1 MPAGCSVCGGDF
13 QGSLNRILVCGNCSL
28 IVHQG
33 CYGVKTVTGV
43 TNWFCRKC
51 ASQVRM
57 SKIVCIPLLILTF
70 IFQRCDLC
78 PIKDGAFKRS
88 SGARCGWAHIICAFY
103 INEVYFKDPDTM
115 DLIILDNVPTDRPGR
130 SCVFCERNQRSS
142 LANYGFCIQC
152 AWKNCRTYFHVTCA
166 HLAGL
171 LSELPSSQA
180 NSVISLA
187 NVVFGS
193 QSQLQLSALKSSNL
207 TEHSECNSQPLTRSQ
222 AVSSNAATIPLHGF
236 CSSRHKEKFMAA
248 SVPSDSSASVTTQ
261 SEPAVTSSGKHCTLT
276 TAVSG
281 SDSGSELNT
290 TVTFAAPSG
299 VPLAEDIEVA
309 LKNSPLIESEPL
321 DQDTELKKLSDSGAE
336 KKSCLR
342 TRKSSLVVD
351 CAKEPPLKQS
361 KRNEVDPGDNSTS
374 DQSVATCG
382 TLGSPSLS
390 VSQNRS
396 SSDLVI
402 VPTSSVVAAVSPVS
416 SSSLLADSHST
427 VQSCATPPT
436 MVCPSQ
442 CTEPSAGDTNTSTVT
457 TKNRSVRISRKIREV
472 GNARNRDLHSKEVR
486 QKGKLTTAVVSPSS
500 ASSSI
505 TTENSQRFT
514 NSLAC
519 APQRPLPLRGL
530 GLPTRHTDSV
540 RENSLSDM
548 PSSSTGRATDS
559 WKTFTHSPLATMQ
572 DLLEWQWDQA
582 GALLMQQAEGT
593 DVVSL
598 LDCLHQLKTE
608 NDSLE
613 SKLLRLKTRQE
624 HLRSVNARLT
634 ASLATM
640 EATMANAPSTDKKL
654 PPSQPP
660 LLSNVS
666 VTSTSSDSHD
676 LPGSR
681 ETGPLSKPVTSV
693 GLPAPVEPCT
703 SSPTKLYQAS
713 STISSFGGCPKH
725 PGVSMVQHYKSLPTT
740 SDKAHTM
747 APSLPGHSVSIG
759 NAFHSPLVVTASPCI
774 RPKLFG
780 TNLGQSGEQLTVTGF
795 NANAELSTP
804 MHQTLA
810 YTSHTPHS
818 VPISMAS
825 CTDWQPKQAISFNL
839 QQTSVVPVVA
849 QPVTSDASSRTKP
862 AKKSQGLQPRTATKG
877 TTFSSRR
884 WPLVQSLSET
894 PNQLCPIAPF
904 GGVSGVRPSV
914 NPENLRELSARLSSA
929 IAARRPLTSPNSVG
943 EQSCAVVH
951 GTEKSGFVVPK
962 FEFTNSRSTSG
973 GQHISLSDVSSPAHR
988 IAIQDRMPDQE
999 TTYLPN
1005 ASSRFMSSAV
1015 VSASFSIGSMPT
1027 VESCVISTNPHFT
1040 LHPSLVYSAPIR
1052 CSTDG
1057 NNVCPPY
1064 TCSRDTLLSSCESS
1078 ATTHTI
1084 HTPQINISYPVSNAQ
1099 AGPLASN
1106 QSEMITTSLPCAST
1120 LLDSL
1125 SH

>member
-1 MPAGCSVCGGDF
+1 MRKLFSHCSSRLAAKHFLRVF
-13 QGSLNRILVCGNCSL
+13 T
-28 IVHQG
+28 G

-57 SKIVCIPLLILTF
+57 SKI
-70 IFQRCDLC
+70 RCDLC

-193 QSQLQLSALKSSNL
+193 QSQVQLSALKSSNL

-248 SVPSDSSASVTTQ
+248 SVPSDSSAAVTTQ
-261 SEPAVTSSGKHCTLT
+261 SEPAVTSSGQHCTPT

-290 TVTFAAPSG
+290 TVFFSAPSG
-299 VPLAEDIEVA
+299 VPAAEDIVVA
-309 LKNSPLIESEPL
+309 LKNSPPIESEHL
-321 DQDTELKKLSDSGAE
+321 NQDTELKKLSDSGSE

-351 CAKEPPLKQS
+351 CTKEPPLKQS
-361 KRNEVDPGDNSTS
+361 KRNEVDPGDSSAS
-374 DQSVATCG
+374 DQSVAMCG
-382 TLGSPSLS
+382 TLGSPSGS
-390 VSQNRS
+390 VSQNPN

-402 VPTSSVVAAVSPVS
+402 VPTSSVVAAVSSVS
-416 SSSLLADSHST
+416 SSSSTTDGHSI
-427 VQSCATPPT
+427 VQSSVTTT
-436 MVCPSQ
+436 MVCPIE
-442 CTEPSAGDTNTSTVT
+442 CTEPSADDTNTSTVT
-457 TKNRSVRISRKIREV
+457 TKNRTVRISRKIREV

-486 QKGKLTTAVVSPSS
+486 QKGKLTTGVVSPSS
-500 ASSSI
+500 TSSSI
-505 TTENSQRFT
+505 TTENSQRST

-530 GLPTRHTDSV
+530 GLPTRHTDGV
-540 RENSLSDM
+540 RENPLSDLQ
-548 PSSSTGRATDS
+548 SSSTGRATDS

-640 EATMANAPSTDKKL
+640 EATMANSPSTDKKIL
-654 PPSQPP
+654 QSQPP

-666 VTSTSSDSHD
+666 VTSTNNNNHD

-681 ETGPLSKPVTSV
+681 ETGPHSKPVASM
-693 GLPAPVEPCT
+693 GLPVPVEPCT
-703 SSPTKLYQAS
+703 SSLTKLYQAS
-713 STISSFGGCPKH
+713 TTLSSFSVCPKH
-725 PGVSMVQHYKSLPTT
+725 PGVSMAQHHKSLPAT
-740 SDKAHTM
+740 SDRAHTV
-747 APSLPGHSVSIG
+747 APNLPEHSASIG
-759 NAFHSPLVVTASPCI
+759 NAFHSSLVVTASPCI

-780 TNLGQSGEQLTVTGF
+780 TNSGQSSEQLTVTGSS
-795 NANAELSTP
+795 ANAELSTP
-804 MHQTLA
+804 LHQTLA

-818 VPISMAS
+818 VPINMTP

-839 QQTSVVPVVA
+839 QQTAVVPVVPL
-849 QPVTSDASSRTKP
+849 PVTSDALSRTKP
-862 AKKSQGLQPRTATKG
+862 AKKSQGLQPRTVAKG

-894 PNQLCPIAPF
+894 PNQPCPIAPF

-943 EQSCAVVH
+943 EQSCAAVH
-951 GTEKSGFVVPK
+951 GTEKLGFVVPK
-962 FEFTNSRSTSG
+962 FEFNNSRSTSG
-973 GQHISLSDVSSPAHR
+973 GQHISLPDMPSPAHR
-988 IAIQDRMPDQE
+988 IAIQDRTPDQE

-1005 ASSRFMSSAV
+1005 ASSTRFASSAV
-1015 VSASFSIGSMPT
+1015 VSSSFSISSMPT

-1052 CSTDG
+1052 CSNDN

-1064 TCSRDTLLSSCESS
+1064 ACSRDTLPSSCESN

-1084 HTPQINISYPVSNAQ
+1084 HTPQMNVSYPVSNAQ
-1099 AGPLASN
+1099 AGSLVSN
-1106 QSEMITTSLPCAST
+1106 QPEMITTSLPCAST

>member
-57 SKIVCIPLLILTF
+57 SKI
-70 IFQRCDLC
+70 RCDLC

-187 NVVFGS
+187 SVVFGS
-193 QSQLQLSALKSSNL
+193 QSPMQLSALKSSNL
-207 TEHSECNSQPLTRSQ
+207 TDHSECNSQPLTRSQ

-261 SEPAVTSSGKHCTLT
+261 SEPTITSSGQHCTPT
-276 TAVSG
+276 AAVSG

-290 TVTFAAPSG
+290 TVFFAAASG
-299 VPLAEDIEVA
+299 VPVAEGIEVA
-309 LKNSPLIESEPL
+309 PTSSPIIESEPL

-351 CAKEPPLKQS
+351 CTKEPPLKQF
-361 KRNEVDPGDNSTS
+361 KRDEVDPGDSSTS
-374 DQSVATCG
+374 DQSIAICG
-382 TLGSPSLS
+382 TLGSPSRS
-390 VSQNRS
+390 ISQNPS
-396 SSDLVI
+396 CSDLVI
-402 VPTSSVVAAVSPVS
+402 VPTSSVVAAVLSVS
-416 SSSLLADSHST
+416 SSQVLQLPQWSVRMSLLNLQPM
-427 VQSCATPPT
+427 VRTP
-436 MVCPSQ
+436 
-442 CTEPSAGDTNTSTVT
+442 STVT
-457 TKNRSVRISRKIREV
+457 TKSRSVRISRKIREV
-472 GNARNRDLHSKEVR
+472 GSARNRDLHSKEVR
-486 QKGKLTTAVVSPSS
+486 QKGKSTSAVVSPSS
-500 ASSSI
+500 TGSSV
-505 TTENSQRFT
+505 TTENSQRST

-530 GLPTRHTDSV
+530 GLPTRHIDSV
-540 RENSLSDM
+540 REKPLSDM

-640 EATMANAPSTDKKL
+640 EATMANTPSTDKKL
-654 PPSQPP
+654 PQSQPP

-666 VTSTSSDSHD
+666 VTSTSNDSHD

-681 ETGPLSKPVTSV
+681 ETGPLSKPVASV
-693 GLPAPVEPCT
+693 GLPVPVEPCT
-703 SSPTKLYQAS
+703 PSPSKLYQAS
-713 STISSFGGCPKH
+713 ATMSSFNVCPKH
-725 PGVSMVQHYKSLPTT
+725 PGVSMAQHHKSLPAT
-740 SDKAHTM
+740 SDKARTM
-747 APSLPGHSVSIG
+747 APNLPGHSVSIG
-759 NAFHSPLVVTASPCI
+759 NASHSSLVVTASPCI
-774 RPKLFG
+774 RPKLSG
-780 TNLGQSGEQLTVTGF
+780 TNSGQSGEQLTVAGF
-795 NANAELSTP
+795 SANAELSTP
-804 MHQTLA
+804 MHQKLA
-810 YTSHTPHS
+810 YTSHTPQS
-818 VPISMAS
+818 VPISMTS

-839 QQTSVVPVVA
+839 QQTAVLPVVPI
-849 QPVTSDASSRTKP
+849 PITSDASNRTKP
-862 AKKSQGLQPRTATKG
+862 AKKSQGLQPRTVAKS

-884 WPLVQSLSET
+884 WPLVQSLAET
-894 PNQLCPIAPF
+894 PNQPCPIAPF

-943 EQSCAVVH
+943 EQSCVVVH
-951 GTEKSGFVVPK
+951 GTEKSGFGVAK
-962 FEFTNSRSTSG
+962 YEFTNSRSTSG
-973 GQHISLSDVSSPAHR
+973 GQHISLPDVPSPAHC
-988 IAIQDRMPDQE
+988 IAIQDRMSDQE

-1005 ASSRFMSSAV
+1005 PSPRFTSSAV
-1015 VSASFSIGSMPT
+1015 VSGSFSISSMPA
-1027 VESCVISTNPHFT
+1027 VESCVISTNPHFA
-1040 LHPSLVYSAPIR
+1040 LHSSLVYSAPIR
-1052 CSTDG
+1052 CSIDG

-1064 TCSRDTLLSSCESS
+1064 TCSRDTLLSGCESN

-1084 HTPQINISYPVSNAQ
+1084 HAPQMNIYPVSNAQ
-1099 AGPLASN
+1099 AGPPASN